1 MKALALLALT
11 VLIPLREVAQGGSED
26 RAHRGRFDFS
36 SQVLP
41 YLTKAGCNQGMC
53 HGAAIGRGG
62 LKLSLLGDDAASDYD
77 VLVRE
82 FGGRRVRLDKP
93 GESLLLKKATGGLGH
108 GGGVRLEPGSA
119 GYQVVESWLAA
130 GAPQSTG
137 VGRDA
142 IRLLVT
148 PGETIRSVGAKVPL
162 TVNAL
167 YTDGTMDNVTA
178 LALYDTLDEAVVQV
192 DRAGVASIRASG
204 IAAVMVRYRGQVGAA
219 RLGAPFS
226 GKAPDVRISG
236 NSIDA
241 ALFSELAR
249 LNLSPA
255 ARCSDAVFLRRAHLD
270 LIGTLPTSTE
280 VRAFLAKPDRDKLI
294 EALLARP
301 EFVDL
306 WTLKL
311 ADLLRISSK
320 RFGPDAAP
328 RYHTWLR
335 ESVAK
340 NKPLDRLVSELLTE
354 QESFWRTTSDP
365 RDLSEFFAKTWLG
378 TRVECAR
385 CHNHPYDRWTR
396 TDYHAFAAA
405 FGRAGQVPHPKT
417 GKPMAARALDTDKAL
432 TGRAELA
439 AWATASPRF
448 AELLANR
455 LWSAVFGRGL
465 VEPLDDLRPSN
476 PAIHPRVLAA
486 VATQLTRS
494 GFDLRATLRQLALS
508 EAYQQSSGNLSPN
521 PRVPSGCGRS
531 SLTGKGGTGTKL
543 PSLPQGG
550 TTVRGREGLGV
561 GEVDEKLF
569 SRALL
574 KPLRAQVLA
583 DALASAT
590 GGSLGFSGRAIALA
604 DPEVPSETLD
614 ILGRCR
620 RESDCTPVSEAGGL
634 SVALHLLAGAPLEK
648 LVKEGA
654 PKLLVAHTTDVALVE
669 ELYLRVLSR
678 FPLASERA
686 YAEAL
691 LKKNRLNAT
700 EDLLWALVNT
710 REFAYAH

>member
-11 VLIPLREVAQGGSED
+11 VLFAPSRVVVP
-26 RAHRGRFDFS
+26 DFS
-36 SQVLP
+36 SQVVP

-62 LKLSLLGDDAASDYD
+62 LKLSLLGDDATSDYD

-93 GESLLLKKATGGLGH
+93 GESLLLKKAMGGLGH
-108 GGGVRLEPGSA
+108 GGGVRLEPGSV

-137 VGRDA
+137 VGRDVT
-142 IRLLVT
+142 RLLVT

-162 TVNAL
+162 TINAL
-167 YTDGTMDNVTA
+167 YADGTTENVTA

-219 RLGAPFS
+219 RLGAPFP
-226 GKAPDVRISG
+226 GKATDVRISG
-236 NSIDA
+236 NPIDA

-249 LNLSPA
+249 LNLRPA
-255 ARCSDAVFLRRAHLD
+255 PRCSDAVFLRRAHLD

-280 VRAFLAKPDRDKLI
+280 VRAFLAKPDRAKLI
-294 EALLARP
+294 NTLLVRP

-320 RFGPDAAP
+320 RFGSDAAP

-335 ESVAK
+335 ESVAR
-340 NKPLDRLVSELLTE
+340 NKPLGRLVSELLTE

-417 GKPMAARALDTDKAL
+417 GKPMAARALGTDKAL

-455 LWSAVFGRGL
+455 LWSALFGRGL
-465 VEPLDDLRPSN
+465 VEPLDDLRASN
-476 PAIHPRVLAA
+476 PAIHPKVLAA

-508 EAYQQSSGNLSPN
+508 GAYQQSS
-521 PRVPSGCGRS
+521 R
-531 SLTGKGGTGTKL
+531 GT
-543 PSLPQGG
+543 
-550 TTVRGREGLGV
+550 
-561 GEVDEKLF
+561 DEKLF

-604 DPEVPSETLD
+604 DPDVPSETLD

-620 RESDCTPVSEAGGL
+620 READCIPMPEAGGL
-634 SVALHLLAGAPLEK
+634 SVALHLLAGAPLEA

-654 PKLLVAHTTDVALVE
+654 QKLLTAQTTDAILVE

-678 FPLASERA
+678 FPVASERA

-691 LKKNRLNAT
+691 LKKNRPRAT

>member
-11 VLIPLREVAQGGSED
+11 VLFAPPRVGVP
-26 RAHRGRFDFS
+26 DFS

-41 YLTKAGCNQGMC
+41 YLTKAGCNQGVC

-93 GESLLLKKATGGLGH
+93 GASLLLKKTMGGLGH

-130 GAPQSTG
+130 GAPQSKG
-137 VGRDA
+137 GGRA
-142 IRLLVT
+142 VTQLSVT
-148 PGETIRSVGAKVPL
+148 PGEAIRTIGARVPL
-162 TVNAL
+162 RVRATYA
-167 YTDGTMDNVTA
+167 DGSTENVTP

-192 DRAGVASIRASG
+192 DSAGVVSIRASG
-204 IAAVMVRYRGQVGAA
+204 IAAVMVRYRGQVSAA
-219 RLGAPFS
+219 RLGAPFP
-226 GKAPDVRISG
+226 GKAPEIRISG
-236 NSIDA
+236 NPMDA

-255 ARCSDAVFLRRAHLD
+255 PRCTDVVFLRRAHLD

-294 EALLARP
+294 DTLLARA

-320 RFGPDAAP
+320 RFGSDAAP
-328 RYHTWLR
+328 RYHSWLR

-340 NKPLDRLVSELLTE
+340 NKPLNTLVSELLTQ

-417 GKPMAARALDTDKAL
+417 GKPMTARALGTDEAL
-432 TGRAELA
+432 ASRTELA

-448 AELLANR
+448 AALLANR

-476 PAIHPRVLAA
+476 PAIHPKVLAA

-494 GFDLRATLRQLALS
+494 GFDLRVTLRQLALS
-508 EAYQQSSGNLSPN
+508 EAYQQSS
-521 PRVPSGCGRS
+521 R
-531 SLTGKGGTGTKL
+531 GT
-543 PSLPQGG
+543 
-550 TTVRGREGLGV
+550 
-561 GEVDEKLF
+561 DEKLF

-590 GGSLGFSGRAIALA
+590 GASLGFSGRAIALSEP
-604 DPEVPSETLD
+604 DVPSETLE

-620 RESDCTPVSEAGGL
+620 RESDCTPMSEVGGL

-654 PKLLVAHTTDVALVE
+654 QRLLVAQTTDAALVE

-678 FPLASERA
+678 FPVASERA

-691 LKKNRLNAT
+691 LKKNRLRAT